1 MKKTVFIRLTI
12 LISVFSLILCS
23 CTRIEDM
30 REDEMCGW
38 DCTVSCEQTS
48 TPDSYIITYSDVIFS
63 ADTVLF
69 IIQNQND
76 FDVKVHLFANREN
89 EEVID
94 VAAGGVSVL
103 SQLDKEAEYNLGIH
117 ADVEEGTQIRV
128 MVYDGDASKR
138 L

>member
-1 MKKTVFIRLTI
+1 MKKTVIISLTI

-30 REDEMCGW
+30 GEDEMCGW

-63 ADTVLF
+63 ADTGILT
-69 IIQNQND
+69 IQNQND

-103 SQLDKEAEYNLGIH
+103 SHLDKEAEYNLGIH
-117 ADVEEGTQIRV
+117 ADVEEGTRIRV